1 MKRNDQNLLEDFG
14 RCIEKVSNLI
24 EEIDPCI
31 IIYPIKGAVPIAD
44 LLRII
49 NPSISGRYNEYI
61 PTSSTIVDT
70 NQVIYGWFRNFIE
83 EEHVVGEEQSIITID
98 EVVSGSSIVRASKQ
112 IRRAIND
119 YGRTKC
125 ITNED
130 LCKEIV
136 YHSIAIKDKRNER
149 DGKGLN
155 NGYLKIR
162 NIGFVKEV
170 DVEENLV
177 MDKPDLCPLRLVRI
191 PEHRFGKNLPVMD
204 TYCINQEYLNFL
216 NRFASF
222 FGQDLSVVDLQ
233 NPEKIRQSERFLP
246 EKYKSLENYLST
258 KQ

>member
-83 EEHVVGEEQSIITID
+83 EEHVVGEEQTIITID

-112 IRRAIND
+112 N
-119 YGRTKC
+119 
-125 ITNED
+125 
-130 LCKEIV
+130 
-136 YHSIAIKDKRNER
+136 SIAIKDKRNER

>member
-162 NIGFVKEV
+162 NIGFVSSIK
-170 DVEENLV
+170 LI
-177 MDKPDLCPLRLVRI
+177 RLFLAMGYSFFTI
-191 PEHRFGKNLPVMD
+191 FFNSFSILTFSTLPVLSKFW
-204 TYCINQEYLNFL
+204 YLACVNNLFMKL
-216 NRFASF
+216 
-222 FGQDLSVVDLQ
+222 
-233 NPEKIRQSERFLP
+233 
-246 EKYKSLENYLST
+246 
-258 KQ
+258 